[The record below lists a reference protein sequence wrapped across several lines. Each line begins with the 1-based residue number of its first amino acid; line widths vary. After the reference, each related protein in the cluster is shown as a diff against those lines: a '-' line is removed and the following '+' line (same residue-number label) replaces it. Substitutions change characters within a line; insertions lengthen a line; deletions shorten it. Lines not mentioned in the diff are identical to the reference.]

1 MTPPENDV
9 LQAVAIVLFA
19 ICLAYA
25 AGRMHQ
31 WYLQAME
38 RDQAWRHGYDL
49 AARSLFHL
57 ATRVR
62 PAPVRK
68 PEPTTK
74 AEAVRATAT
83 VLRLTEETGRHTA
96 VRSDTE
102 RMTAP
107 RLLGPVAAFEDAT
120 VTGLVQQRMPAAG

>member
-19 ICLAYA
+19 ICLSYA

-31 WYLQAME
+31 WYLHALE

-57 ATRVR
+57 ATRVNR
-62 PAPVRK
+62 PQPATPAATRK
-68 PEPTTK
+68 
-74 AEAVRATAT
+74 ADAVRATASVMT
-83 VLRLTEETGRHTA
+83 VDDSGRHA
-96 VRSDTE
+96 RPE
-102 RMTAP
+102 
-107 RLLGPVAAFEDAT
+107 
-120 VTGLVQQRMPAAG
+120 LVQQRASDNS

>member
-31 WYLQAME
+31 WYLQALE

-62 PAPVRK
+62 PAPARR
-68 PEPTTK
+68 PEPSK
-74 AEAVRATAT
+74 ADAVRATAT
-83 VLRLTEETGRHTA
+83 VLHLGDTGRHAA
-96 VRSDTE
+96 VRAARTD
-102 RMTAP
+102 RVTAP
-107 RLLGPVAAFEDAT
+107 VRPATATAYDDVTT
-120 VTGLVQQRMPAAG
+120 VTGLVQQRTPAG

>member
-31 WYLQAME
+31 WYLHALE

-57 ATRVR
+57 ATRVTR
-62 PAPVRK
+62 PQ
-68 PEPTTK
+68 PTTRRPD
-74 AEAVRATAT
+74 APRGT
-83 VLRLTEETGRHTA
+83 LRLAEDGGGRHA
-96 VRSDTE
+96 L
-102 RMTAP
+102 AP
-107 RLLGPVAAFEDAT
+107 AGGADDAT
-120 VTGLVQQRMPAAG
+120 VAGLVQQRTRETLAG

>member
-31 WYLQAME
+31 WYLHALE

-57 ATRVR
+57 ATRVTR
-62 PAPVRK
+62 PQPAKAGTARPTLVAP
-68 PEPTTK
+68 
-74 AEAVRATAT
+74 A
-83 VLRLTEETGRHTA
+83 
-96 VRSDTE
+96 
-102 RMTAP
+102 
-107 RLLGPVAAFEDAT
+107 EDAF
-120 VTGLVQQRMPAAG
+120 VPGLGRQRTRDDLAA